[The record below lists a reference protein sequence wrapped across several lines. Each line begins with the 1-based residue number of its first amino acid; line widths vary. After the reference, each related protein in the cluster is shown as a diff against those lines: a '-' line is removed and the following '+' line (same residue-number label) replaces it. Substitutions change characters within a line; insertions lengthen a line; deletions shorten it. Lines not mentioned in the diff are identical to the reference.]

1 MKLPHESSRY
11 SAEFESGFL
20 FITDKATGSETM
32 TRLNN
37 TRGQNTT
44 RGQFA
49 ASCKTHNFDKA
60 CEVFRKLAANV

>member
-1 MKLPHESSRY
+1 MKLPHESPRY
-11 SAEFESGFL
+11 SAEFEGGFL

-37 TRGQNTT
+37 PRGQNIT

-49 ASCKTHNFDKA
+49 ASSKTHNFDKA
-60 CEVFRKLAANV
+60 CEVFRKLAASV